1 MYEHLIPIK
10 KQYQVVGNHE
20 ALNVA
25 LDTALQVAGADFN
38 VLVLG
43 ENGSGKDVIAR
54 IIHDAS
60 PRRNKPFK
68 AVNCGGLPEGTI
80 DSELFGHEK
89 GAFTGAV
96 ESRKGFFGD
105 ADGGT
110 LFLDEIGELPLSMQV
125 RLLRVLD
132 SGGEY
137 ISVGSTKVNKANV
150 RIIAATNRNLPEAIR
165 QGRFRMDLYYRLCG
179 ATIQLPPLRER
190 GDDVSL
196 IFRKFALD
204 MKQKY
209 RMEPIR
215 LNAEAE
221 QLLRSYTWPGNVRQ
235 LRNVVEALSY
245 TSPERTITPELLK
258 PYLPEEHLTGL
269 TIAGER
275 QDGSISYEK
284 DRAMIFQMLISL
296 RNEVESLKQQLK
308 ATQSTDA
315 PAKLLQQ
322 SLPETNA
329 DIEEIS

>member
-308 ATQSTDA
+308 ATQSTDT

>member
-1 MYEHLIPIK
+1 MYEHLKPF
-10 KQYQVVGNHE
+10 KQKYQIVGNHE
-20 ALNVA
+20 ALNLA

-38 VLVLG
+38 ILVLG

-54 IIHDAS
+54 MIHDNS
-60 PRRNKPFK
+60 PRKSKPFK

-110 LFLDEIGELPLSMQV
+110 LFLDEIGELPLSMQT

-137 ISVGSTKVNKANV
+137 IPVGSTTVHKANV
-150 RIIAATNRNLPEAIR
+150 RIVAATNRNLPEAIR

-179 ATIQLPPLRER
+179 ATIQIPPLRER
-190 GDDVSL
+190 GEDVSL

-209 RMEPIR
+209 HMEAIR
-215 LNAEAE
+215 LDAAAEKM
-221 QLLRSYTWPGNVRQ
+221 LRAYSWPGNVRQ

-245 TSPERTITPELLK
+245 TSPERTVTPEILK

-269 TIAGER
+269 AVAGEK
-275 QDGSISYEK
+275 QDGSVSYEK
-284 DRAMIFQMLISL
+284 DRTIIFQMLISL
-296 RNEVESLKQQLK
+296 RNQVENLKQQLK
-308 ATQSTDA
+308 GARTTDSG
-315 PAKLLQQ
+315 AKLLQS
-322 SLPETNA
+322 SLPEPTA
-329 DIEEIS
+329 DIEEIL

>member
-1 MYEHLIPIK
+1 MYEHLKPIK
-10 KQYQVVGNHE
+10 QQYQIVGNHE

-54 IIHDAS
+54 MIHNAS
-60 PRRNKPFK
+60 PRSKKPFK

-96 ESRKGFFGD
+96 ESRKGLFGD

-110 LFLDEIGELPLSMQV
+110 LFLDEIGELPISMQA

-137 ISVGSTKVNKANV
+137 IPVGSTIVHKANV

-165 QGRFRMDLYYRLCG
+165 KGRFRMDLYYRLCG

-190 GDDVSL
+190 GEDITL

-209 RMEPIR
+209 RMEPVR
-215 LNAEAE
+215 LDVAAE
-221 QLLRSYTWPGNVRQ
+221 QMLRAYSWPGNVRQ

-245 TSPERTITPELLK
+245 TSPERTITPEILK

-269 TIAGER
+269 TVAGER

-296 RNEVESLKQQLK
+296 RNEVENLKQQLHG
-308 ATQSTDA
+308 TRGTDA
-315 PAKLLQQ
+315 STKLLQN

-329 DIEEIS
+329 DIEEIL

>member
-1 MYEHLIPIK
+1 MYEHLRPIK
-10 KQYQVVGNHE
+10 QQYQIVGNHE
-20 ALNVA
+20 ALNLA
-25 LDTALQVAGADFN
+25 LDTALQVAGAEFN

-54 IIHDAS
+54 LIHDNS
-60 PRRNKPFK
+60 PRSRKPFK

-110 LFLDEIGELPLSMQV
+110 LFLDEIGEMPLSMQA

-137 ISVGSTKVNKANV
+137 IPVGSTTVHKANV
-150 RIIAATNRNLPEAIR
+150 RIVAATNRNLPEAIR
-165 QGRFRMDLYYRLCG
+165 QGKFRMDLYYRLCG
-179 ATIQLPPLRER
+179 ATIQIPPLRER
-190 GDDVSL
+190 GEDVSL

-215 LNAEAE
+215 LDAAAE
-221 QLLRSYTWPGNVRQ
+221 QMLRAYSWPGNVRQ

-245 TSPERTITPELLK
+245 TSRERTITAEALSPF
-258 PYLPEEHLTGL
+258 LPEEHLTGL
-269 TIAGER
+269 TVAGER
-275 QDGSISYEK
+275 QDGTVSYEK

-296 RNEVESLKQQLK
+296 RNEVESLKQQLHTGRS
-308 ATQSTDA
+308 AESST
-315 PAKLLQQ
+315 KLLQSGMQ
-322 SLPETNA
+322 EIND
-329 DIEEIS
+329 DIVELS